1 MQTLHR
7 KQDAPYGASEI
18 KQPQKNK
25 KLFLTKYWLSFIQHV
40 TSWAFVCSCLPTPGL
55 SGKNRG
61 LPDPDT
67 ESMFRGIAEQIRD
80 AMKPSE
86 DLNVQDSDED
96 PHAKVRQ
103 IQEAF
108 GRVFP
113 REQDY
118 TWDKILTIIPFLK
131 NNFPWLRQSP
141 VRTILDL
148 ESCGSPLYLTVDPQR
163 ENFQED
169 LTRLLELLGI
179 SHGTSP

>member
-25 KLFLTKYWLSFIQHV
+25 KLFLTKYWISFIQNV

-55 SGKNRG
+55 AGKNRG
-61 LPDPDT
+61 LPDPETDK
-67 ESMFRGIAEQIRD
+67 MFQGIAKQIAD

-86 DLNVQDSDED
+86 DPNAKDFDED

-131 NNFPWLRQSP
+131 TFR
-141 VRTILDL
+141 
-148 ESCGSPLYLTVDPQR
+148 
-163 ENFQED
+163 
-169 LTRLLELLGI
+169 
-179 SHGTSP
+179 